1 MKRFSFIF
9 LSLITLAVF
18 VASAHGDVFYLAL
31 LGEKGKL
38 DPDIQDA
45 YDWGKAN
52 YKTTFLSPSGG
63 EFLDNQQKTQRL
75 RRFSVVWWHQGRSEG
90 ADAPSPGMPKS
101 FTDSK
106 TMDALRAYVKDGGS
120 VLLTGE
126 ALAYVHDLGIEPIE
140 PRMLD
145 IWGAEYTACAVP
157 TDEGEDHPIFKG
169 FDKGTDI
176 CCADTSTAT
185 TADFYNKPGELAG
198 VLLAD
203 ASNKDE
209 RPIVEYTLGNGVIIV
224 CGWRLTMWSD
234 DNNKFRENLEKLTAN
249 MLDYLKEKSAFKAVS
264 LTGKLAD
271 TWGKI
276 KSD

>member
-1 MKRFSFIF
+1 MI
-9 LSLITLAVF
+9 
-18 VASAHGDVFYLAL
+18 GD
-31 LGEKGKL
+31 L

-63 EFLDNQQKTQRL
+63 EFLDNQQKTRNL

-90 ADAPSPGMPKS
+90 PDAPSEGMPKS

-106 TMDALRAYVKDGGS
+106 TMDAVLAYVKDGGS

-126 ALAYVHDLGIEPIE
+126 ALAYVHDLDIEPME

-145 IWGAEYTACAVP
+145 IWGAEYKGCAVP

-169 FDKGTDI
+169 FDKGAAV

-185 TADFYNKPGELAG
+185 TADFYNKPGEPAG

-203 ASNKDE
+203 SSNGGPKVGSE
-209 RPIVEYTLGNGVIIV
+209 RPIVEYTLGSGVILV